1 MVVVKVGGASM
12 PCLPGEGRSVL
23 PFLLGIFMNSSVES
37 LVTVHYRSGGP
48 PWKGPMTMT
57 PEPSLGGEA
66 LAAESVSDELEIPK
80 QMVLPRKKPS
90 HNKHSSLASAPC
102 VDDGTIGTSRGKA
115 RCKSPFL
122 ACQQLVFFAPP
133 RYTVVKIVGSYS
145 DVALQTM
152 KNYKAHYSLSWFRP
166 LL

>member
-1 MVVVKVGGASM
+1 M

-66 LAAESVSDELEIPK
+66 PAAESVSDELEIPK
-80 QMVLPRKKPS
+80 ADGFAEEKTIARQTLV
-90 HNKHSSLASAPC
+90 ASI
-102 VDDGTIGTSRGKA
+102 D
-115 RCKSPFL
+115 
-122 ACQQLVFFAPP
+122 
-133 RYTVVKIVGSYS
+133 TV
-145 DVALQTM
+145 
-152 KNYKAHYSLSWFRP
+152 R
-166 LL
+166 